1 MTTIPD
7 GFSSITP
14 YITFDDTN
22 EAIAHYIKALGAQE
36 IMRIPGP
43 DGSVMHAEI
52 QIGNARMMMG
62 NTCPEKD
69 NRSARMRPATQ
80 LDCNLSNAQ
89 YLSSGGTQRQLSS
102 LYCLARDG
110 GSDQHPGSFSNCSFN
125 QERLRL
131 WVSMT
136 TSSSILK
143 VKSTSGILN
152 FPWR

>member
-69 NRSARMRPATQ
+69 NRSARTF
-80 LDCNLSNAQ
+80 
-89 YLSSGGTQRQLSS
+89 
-102 LYCLARDG
+102 G
-110 GSDQHPGSFSNCSFN
+110 GSPVSFYIYVEDVAAAFEKAKQAGMTERMPLEDMFWGDRIGKLCDPFDVEWTLAQHVRDISPD
-125 QERLRL
+125 E
-131 WVSMT
+131 
-136 TSSSILK
+136 IEEA
-143 VKSTSGILN
+143 VKKLVAG
-152 FPWR
+152 